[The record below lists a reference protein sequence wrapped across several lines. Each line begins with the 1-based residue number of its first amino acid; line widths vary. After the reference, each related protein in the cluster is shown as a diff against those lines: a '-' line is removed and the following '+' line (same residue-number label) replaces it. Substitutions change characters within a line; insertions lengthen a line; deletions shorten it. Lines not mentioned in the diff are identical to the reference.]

1 MNNTSH
7 AIRSGTYLDS
17 VVLMQ
22 LQRGLLALPDVLDA
36 GVVMA
41 TPANRDLLAANNL
54 LPAGI
59 VCSAD
64 DLLIVVKA
72 NSAKAA
78 DSALGQVDSL
88 LAQRRHVD
96 GQDYRPHSLA
106 SAVDLIPEAGIVL
119 ISIPGRYAAS
129 VAKQALDSKS
139 HVFLYSDNVSIE
151 DELSLKEKAR
161 DNGLLVMG
169 PDCGTAILNGIGL
182 GFANRLRRGNI
193 GIVGASGTG
202 MQAISSQI
210 DALGAG
216 ISQAIGTGS
225 RDLSEKIGA
234 ITTLQALDLM
244 GHDPETQ
251 VIVLVSKPPS
261 AEVATRVL
269 ATANEL
275 GKPVIVDF
283 IGYPPPGRRMGNLVF
298 ATSLDETA
306 HLAVEQL
313 ASIGTEGAE
322 SQPKQSN
329 DKLPERRYI
338 RGLFSGGTLAYETM
352 LGLQPL
358 FTPLYSNAPINKNQ
372 LLNDPLHSQANTIL
386 DLGDEYFMVG
396 RLHPMIDNDLR
407 IRRLRQEAADPQ
419 TGWILL
425 DVVLGEGSH
434 PDPASELA
442 PVIHEIK
449 TDKDLTVLVTLV
461 GTESDPQ
468 NMQSQR
474 EKLETAGALVF
485 QSLSQML
492 TYLQAQLPRSET
504 FERTPVNLNRIKTL
518 SAAINVGLESFYTSL
533 IGQGVQTVQV
543 DWRPP
548 AGGDERLADLLAKM
562 KN

>member
-1 MNNTSH
+1 MNTTRH
-7 AIRSGTYLDS
+7 VIRSGTYLDS

-22 LQRGLLALPDVLDA
+22 LQRGLLALPEVLDA

-54 LPAGI
+54 LPAGV

-64 DLLIVVKA
+64 DLLIVVEA

-78 DSALGQVDSL
+78 DSAIGQVDSL

-106 SAVDLIPEAGIVL
+106 SAVNLLPDAGIAL

-129 VAKQALDSKS
+129 VAHQALDTQLN
-139 HVFLYSDNVSIE
+139 VFLYSDNVSIE
-151 DELSLKEKAR
+151 DELSLKQKAR
-161 DNGLLVMG
+161 SNGLLMMG

-182 GFANRLRRGNI
+182 GFANRLRKGNI

-202 MQAISSQI
+202 IQAISSQI
-210 DALGAG
+210 DGKGAG

-225 RDLSEKIGA
+225 RDLSENIGA

-244 GHDPETQ
+244 RRDPETH

-261 AEVATRVL
+261 SEVAARVL
-269 ATANEL
+269 GTATAID
-275 GKPVIVDF
+275 KPVIVDF
-283 IGYPPPGRRMGNLVF
+283 IGYPPPGRRMGNLF
-298 ATSLDETA
+298 FTTSLDEA
-306 HLAVEQL
+306 AWLAVDQL
-313 ASIGTEGAE
+313 SSIRSKEVDVN
-322 SQPKQSN
+322 QQQSSST
-329 DKLPERRYI
+329 LPERKYI

-352 LGLQPL
+352 LGLQPF
-358 FTPLYSNAPINKNQ
+358 FTPLYSNVPINKNQ
-372 LLNDPLHSQANTIL
+372 LLGDPLNSQANTIL

-396 RLHPMIDNDLR
+396 RLHPMIDYDLR

-442 PVIHEIK
+442 PVIRQITEKQDIN
-449 TDKDLTVLVTLV
+449 VLVTLV
-461 GTESDPQ
+461 GTERDPQ

-474 EKLETAGALVF
+474 EKLEQAGALVF
-485 QSLSQML
+485 QTLSQML
-492 TYLQAQLPRSET
+492 IYLQGQLHSLKSIEGV
-504 FERTPVNLNRIKTL
+504 PVDLDRFKI
-518 SAAINVGLESFYTSL
+518 SMAAINIGLESFYTSL
-533 IGQGVQTVQV
+533 IGQGVQAVQV

-548 AGGDERLADLLAKM
+548 AGGDEHLAELLARM